1 MRSVLRALSGIVAVA
16 GGCAVIKLYT
26 CPHIRCMCECACKKK
41 RQNNTIFSGLYCFRV
56 HCAKLE
62 KTITVIINWI

>member
-41 RQNNTIFSGLYCFRV
+41 GKITPFLVVCIVLGFIVQNW
-56 HCAKLE
+56 K
-62 KTITVIINWI
+62 KQ